1 MERPSFLKRRGDSMQ
16 QNDAKKAKTGGAKMS
31 FAERMMAK
39 QGWKAGEGLGK
50 EKSGI
55 VNPIDVQL
63 RPTGAGLGAVKEK
76 TAQQKA
82 EEKRQAERRGE
93 QYEDSSEEERQ
104 NRKRRREIKKA
115 AGLQSG
121 VSTPGA
127 DRPKQ
132 KFTID
137 DIPEGMQVPPSLL
150 EITDATG
157 KEPKLLTSASLTLGA
172 TVPAESTATK
182 IAKRARLDLEAY
194 ASAFNDLAEEKKTT
208 EFQEEAI
215 SRELKRLDG
224 EIQVAQDIASA
235 TEGLRDLQTWD
246 SVMAKLNDLRLDD
259 QVANSSVGV
268 AAIHPFFK
276 QVMSTWEP
284 LDDSLENIVSDL
296 QKVWLMSTPPK
307 DAERKDFER
316 LRPQSTTPFET
327 MMRAYSLPRLRSA
340 IISWDPYEES
350 LSLVAVLAAWFPIL
364 PKFIQNSLLKQV
376 ITKLTATVQDWNPRR
391 SMKKKTTYQLPDMII
406 PWLPFL
412 PRQHTDPQSAS
423 GLVSDVKRKFRTLV
437 DGWDLSRGVIP
448 QIEKWRQLLGKDFD
462 RVLVSHLLPKLAES
476 LKVEFEV
483 NPADQDLQPLLSVLE
498 WKPLFKVEVM
508 GELVAVHV
516 MPKLLATLHSWLTAE
531 PSYSE
536 IGEWLDWIKSVIP
549 SDINEVPAVSR
560 MWEEMLVMVHTA
572 LDLGERA
579 KTDLPLPEAVGGT
592 PVPGS
597 PRPSKPVVKEAP
609 AKQPEVEETT
619 FRDIVEG
626 WCSEENLLL
635 IPLRKAHDV
644 TGTPLFRI
652 TASASGQGGV
662 VVYLKGDVLY
672 AQDKKDKSLWEP
684 LGLEDKLVKRAE
696 GK

>member
-1 MERPSFLKRRGDSMQ
+1 MERPSFLKRRGDSFQ
-16 QNDAKKAKTGGAKMS
+16 QGDAKKPKTGGAKMS

-50 EKSGI
+50 EKTGI
-55 VNPIDVQL
+55 VRPIDVQL

-93 QYEDSSEEERQ
+93 KYEDSSEEERQ
-104 NRKRRREIKKA
+104 SRKRRKEIKKA

-121 VSTPGA
+121 GSTPGA
-127 DRPKQ
+127 GRAKP
-132 KFTID
+132 KFTVD

-208 EFQEEAI
+208 EYQEEAL
-215 SRELKRLDG
+215 SRELAKLEG
-224 EIQVAQDIASA
+224 EIKSARDIAAA
-235 TEGLRDLQTWD
+235 TESLRQLQTWED
-246 SVMAKLNDLRLDD
+246 VISKLEDLHLDN
-259 QVANSSVGV
+259 QVADSAVGV
-268 AAIHPFFK
+268 AAIHPLFK
-276 QVMSTWEP
+276 EVMSSWEP
-284 LDDSLENIVSDL
+284 LNDSLEKIVVDL
-296 QKVWLMSTPPK
+296 QKVSLMSTAPK
-307 DAERKDFER
+307 DADREDFER

-327 MMRAYSLPRLRSA
+327 MMRTYLLPRLRSA
-340 IISWDPYEES
+340 IISWDPYQES

-364 PKFIQNSLLKQV
+364 PPFIQNSLLKQV
-376 ITKLTATVQDWNPRR
+376 ITKLTATIAAWNPRKA
-391 SMKKKTTYQLPDMII
+391 MKKKSTSQLPDLVI

-448 QIEKWRQLLGKDFD
+448 QIGKWRQLLGKEFD

-476 LKVEFEV
+476 LKVGFEV

-498 WKPLFKVEVM
+498 WKPFFRIEVM
-508 GELVAVHV
+508 GELIAFRV

-531 PSYSE
+531 PSYPE
-536 IGEWLDWIKSVIP
+536 VGEWLDWIKSVIP
-549 SDINEVPAVSR
+549 ADINDVPAVLKL
-560 MWEEMLVMVHTA
+560 WDEMLVLVHTA

-579 KTDLPLPEAVGGT
+579 KTDLPLPRAVGES
-592 PVPGS
+592 PAPES
-597 PRPSKPVVKEAP
+597 PRPSKPVVKEPP
-609 AKQPEVEETT
+609 AKQQEVESTT
-619 FRDIVEG
+619 FRDIVEA
-626 WCSEENLLL
+626 WCGDENLLL
-635 IPLRKAHDV
+635 IPLRKAHDI

-672 AQDKKDKSLWEP
+672 AQNKKEKSLWEP
-684 LGLEDKLVKRAE
+684 LGLEETLVQRAE
-696 GK
+696 GR